1 MNAGAG
7 AALPQVEVATATT
20 SRGTPRPS
28 LTTMTTTQGWNLGYK
43 MAPTI
48 RVAIRT
54 ASAQAEER
62 EDVDS
67 VEEAPEEVA
76 EEDVGTEGSGEAAPG
91 RGRRGA
97 NGESRDSLHGCLL
110 PAGGRPHMWH
120 PPTSRPLQGTVQP
133 SVGRA
138 CAVKAG
144 RP

>member
-76 EEDVGTEGSGEAAPG
+76 EEDVGTEGSGEAAPTIKKI
-91 RGRRGA
+91 
-97 NGESRDSLHGCLL
+97 E
-110 PAGGRPHMWH
+110 P
-120 PPTSRPLQGTVQP
+120 
-133 SVGRA
+133 
-138 CAVKAG
+138 
-144 RP
+144 